1 MKYSQEFLEDVLI
14 FIERELLSFLSE
26 NCKDK
31 NISNFILNS
40 LKNEIKANL

>member
-26 NCKDK
+26 KCKDK